1 MQSGIHGAEAVAR
14 VVRGEVTEATAWA
27 GYLRALRKRFTVGF
41 AAGHLL
47 RNMVSGGILDAL
59 ARTYNSASFQKAIHR
74 LVGAA
79 MTGTA
84 TQEAPAAYARTERL
98 EPSRNESRVA

>member
-1 MQSGIHGAEAVAR
+1 
-14 VVRGEVTEATAWA
+14 
-27 GYLRALRKRFTVGF
+27 
-41 AAGHLL
+41 
-47 RNMVSGGILDAL
+47 MVSDGILDTL

-84 TQEAPAAYARTERL
+84 TQEAPAAYAKSET
-98 EPSRNESRVA
+98 PSRTESRVA

>member
-1 MQSGIHGAEAVAR
+1 METEIRESGLGELPETAE
-14 VVRGEVTEATAWA
+14 
-27 GYLRALRKRFTVGF
+27 KKVGF

-47 RNMVSGGILDAL
+47 RGMVSGGILDTL
-59 ARTYNSASFQKAIHR
+59 ARMDDSASFQTVVHR

-84 TQEAPAAYARTERL
+84 TQEAPAAYGKTERV
-98 EPSRNESRVA
+98 EPSRRESRVA